1 MTDTTNPPM
10 QNVIED
16 KPMKK
21 ISAIAWTA
29 TVFLLFAGTRAAQAE
44 DAVPAALQPPAG
56 YTIAFT
62 AKATGVQIY
71 TSTAEA
77 GAAPKWTFEAPLA
90 ELKGHDEV
98 IHHYAGPSWEA
109 ADGSKITRDTNT
121 PVTTV
126 PAKQP
131 ASDIPWLLIKVTA
144 DAAPGALSKVVY
156 VQRIATAGGVAPVTP
171 PTRAG
176 TKVGVPY
183 TATYVFYAKSN

>member
-1 MTDTTNPPM
+1 MIVKSAMMWSTAVALLVTGL
-10 QNVIED
+10 NV
-16 KPMKK
+16 
-21 ISAIAWTA
+21 S
-29 TVFLLFAGTRAAQAE
+29 QAE
-44 DAVPAALQPPAG
+44 DAVPAALQPPSG
-56 YTIAFT
+56 YVVAIT

-90 ELKGHDEV
+90 ELNAHGVV

-109 ADGSKITRDTNT
+109 ADGSKISRDMGT
-121 PVTTV
+121 PVVTV
-126 PAKQP
+126 PAKQA

-144 DAAPGALSKVVY
+144 DPAPGALGKVAY
-156 VQRIATAGGVAPVTP
+156 VQRVSTSGGVAPSTP
-171 PTRAG
+171 PVRAG

>member
-1 MTDTTNPPM
+1 MIGKFATTWAAA
-10 QNVIED
+10 V
-16 KPMKK
+16 
-21 ISAIAWTA
+21 A
-29 TVFLLFAGTRAAQAE
+29 LLVTGVSVAQAE
-44 DAVPAALQPPAG
+44 DAVPKVLQPPAG
-56 YTIAFT
+56 YVVALT

-77 GAAPKWTFEAPLA
+77 GTAPKWTFEAPLA
-90 ELKGHDEV
+90 ELKGHAEV

-109 ADGSKITRDTNT
+109 ADGSKVSRDMDT

-126 PAKQP
+126 PAKQA

-144 DAAPGALSKVVY
+144 DPAPGVLSKVVY
-156 VQRIATAGGVAPVTP
+156 VQRISTVGGVAPAAP

-183 TATYVFYAKSN
+183 TATYVFYAKLN

>member
-1 MTDTTNPPM
+1 MIERTT
-10 QNVIED
+10 
-16 KPMKK
+16 
-21 ISAIAWTA
+21 IAWVA
-29 TVFLLFAGTRAAQAE
+29 AVVLFVAGTQMSQAE
-44 DAVPAALQPPAG
+44 EAVPATLQPPAG
-56 YTIAFT
+56 YTVAFT

-90 ELKGHDEV
+90 ELNGGGEV

-109 ADGSKITRDTNT
+109 ADGSKITRDIGTSM
-121 PVTTV
+121 TTV
-126 PAKQP
+126 PAKQ
-131 ASDIPWLLIKVTA
+131 AATDIPWLLIKVTA
-144 DAAPGALSKVVY
+144 DSSPGLLSKVAY
-156 VQRIATAGGVAPVTP
+156 VQRISTVGGVAPAMP

>member
-1 MTDTTNPPM
+1 MIGRCAMTWAA
-10 QNVIED
+10 
-16 KPMKK
+16 
-21 ISAIAWTA
+21 AIA
-29 TVFLLFAGTRAAQAE
+29 LLVIGVNASQAD
-44 DAVPAALQPPAG
+44 DAVPRALQPPTG
-56 YTIAFT
+56 YVVAVT

-90 ELKGHDEV
+90 ELKGHAEV

-109 ADGSKITRDTNT
+109 ADGSKISRDMDT

-126 PAKQP
+126 PAKRA

-144 DAAPGALSKVVY
+144 DPAPGILGKVVY
-156 VQRIATAGGVAPVTP
+156 VQRISTVGGVAPALP

-176 TKVGVPY
+176 SKVGVPY
-183 TATYVFYAKSN
+183 TATYVFYVKSN